1 MAILGIAQRFD
12 IEAFRAVF
20 WYLGFDQRVD
30 IYVKNIESQ
39 YFENLEE
46 WFTPGLKR
54 QYRFTQPWLFE
65 TKEGQEDAANEDN
78 SQADGESE
86 DGSAT
91 ASSGGPTGP
100 GWVIELTGYHYFNK
114 DERAGYVEHVRNTV
128 VKNLSDKVVMLPD
141 ADGNPRPF
149 TMDELG
155 IGYAVLLDQGTIAP
169 ERIVNPNVDPGA
181 GDAGSEADPGGGGGA
196 NPGGGGFGAGAG
208 AGGNDDEAAF
218 FMVKK
223 YSFTLQFSWQEL
235 LVTERLTRRN
245 EFVAAW
251 NAAMSLDQA
260 ASTLGMPLE
269 QVQRRVNRYRQ
280 MNELG
285 LATIDLKDF
294 AQPEVADGN
303 DGQPVPPDGGIP
315 DGE

>member
-1 MAILGIAQRFD
+1 
-12 IEAFRAVF
+12 
-20 WYLGFDQRVD
+20 
-30 IYVKNIESQ
+30 
-39 YFENLEE
+39 
-46 WFTPGLKR
+46 
-54 QYRFTQPWLFE
+54 
-65 TKEGQEDAANEDN
+65 
-78 SQADGESE
+78 
-86 DGSAT
+86 
-91 ASSGGPTGP
+91 
-100 GWVIELTGYHYFNK
+100 
-114 DERAGYVEHVRNTV
+114 
-128 VKNLSDKVVMLPD
+128 
-141 ADGNPRPF
+141 
-149 TMDELG
+149 
-155 IGYAVLLDQGTIAP
+155 LDQGTIAP
-169 ERIVNPNVDPGA
+169 QRIVNPNVDPGA

-196 NPGGGGFGAGAG
+196 NPGGGGFAEGAG

-315 DGE
+315 EGE